1 MVNFIFGIRIKSLTE
16 TFQMGKMNNFLS
28 HVMCTLRRQIF
39 KILKLKPF
47 YGFTFTIILNDTSA
61 EGYRCY
67 WGISQ
72 FFDLKLP
79 LFTKID
85 KKSRNLF

>member
-1 MVNFIFGIRIKSLTE
+1 MVNFIFVIRIKSLTE
-16 TFQMGKMNNFLS
+16 TFQTRKMNNFLF

-61 EGYRCY
+61 EGYRSY
-67 WGISQ
+67 WGISK

-79 LFTKID
+79 LLKKIGN
-85 KKSRNLF
+85 KSRNVF